1 MTSVLL
7 ASLVIVNCAAH
18 GSACGTLTAPMP
30 LQYEAVD
37 VRVAEESIGT
47 ATMEADGTIVL
58 HLFARGPG
66 GMHGQG
72 VLRYAVSDPKYKEI
86 LEHVGPLKPGETRP
100 VRPWPD

>member
-1 MTSVLL
+1 MASLLL
-7 ASLVIVNCAAH
+7 ASLVIVNCAAQ
-18 GSACGTLTAPMP
+18 GSACGAPTAPAP
-30 LQYEAVD
+30 FYYEAAG
-37 VRVAEESIGT
+37 VRVAEDSIGT

-72 VLRYAVSDPKYKEI
+72 VLRYSVSDPKYKEI

>member
-1 MTSVLL
+1 MASLLL
-7 ASLVIVNCAAH
+7 ASLVIVSRAAQ
-18 GSACGTLTAPMP
+18 GSPCGAPTAPAP
-30 LQYEAVD
+30 FQYEAVD